1 MPRLALFASKRC
13 VRRRLNM
20 DEEMAQQMLDGLFS
34 SLEALETQSAAI
46 LQFLK
51 DKGIASDEDLAP
63 YLEQAGKA
71 SSVRWRAARM
81 RINYL
86 LSSAAKPSE
95 KVAEKESPKDAEKSS
110 EPAADTATETVRRKD
125 EKGAQGAQKV
135 ADNAKAEEGVAAS
148 TDEGR
153 NEQGKRNVDGD
164 EDGWQ
169 TQKPPYPDPSNPKRG
184 QQSPENELERKSLM
198 PSA

>member
-1 MPRLALFASKRC
+1 
-13 VRRRLNM
+13 M

-63 YLEQAGKA
+63 YLEQAGLA
-71 SSVRWRAARM
+71 SSVRWRAARV

-95 KVAEKESPKDAEKSS
+95 KVAEKESPEDAEKRR
-110 EPAADTATETVRRKD
+110 EPAAESGTETVRRKD
-125 EKGAQGAQKV
+125 EKDAPGVQKI
-135 ADNAKAEEGVAAS
+135 AKNAKAEEDVAAS
-148 TDEGR
+148 TEKGE
-153 NEQGKRNVDGD
+153 NEQGKRGVDRD
-164 EDGWQ
+164 EDGAG
-169 TQKPPYPDPSNPKRG
+169 KP
-184 QQSPENELERKSLM
+184 
-198 PSA
+198 

>member
-1 MPRLALFASKRC
+1 
-13 VRRRLNM
+13 M

-34 SLEALETQSAAI
+34 SLEALEMQSAAI

-71 SSVRWRAARM
+71 SSVRWRAARV

-95 KVAEKESPKDAEKSS
+95 KVAEKESPKDAEKSP
-110 EPAADTATETVRRKD
+110 EPAADTATETVRRKG

-148 TDEGR
+148 TDNGR
-153 NEQGKRNVDGD
+153 NEQGKRSVDRD
-164 EDGWQ
+164 EDGVANP
-169 TQKPPYPDPSNPKRG
+169 KPTYPDPSNPKPG
-184 QQSPENELERKSLM
+184 QQSPENELERKSPM
-198 PSA
+198 PSP